1 MALTGLLL
9 VDGDG
14 HTVEPKDLWVARM
27 DAKRWG
33 DWIPRTVM
41 EGEVEAFYVGGVCR
55 GGGLELTA
63 KLAGELGM
71 TLAEWKAM
79 LASLERPGGFD
90 PHARVQD
97 LDLEGLDA
105 AVVYPTMS
113 LFYGPNDENLYK
125 LAMSVL
131 RGEQEWLEKGIV
143 ADNCEM
149 GINEPVV
156 EPKNTTTP
164 KPELAGVL

>member
-71 TLAEWKAM
+71 TLADWKAM

-113 LFYGPNDENLYK
+113 LFYGPNDEI
-125 LAMSVL
+125 AAL
-131 RGEQEWLEKGIV
+131 RR
-143 ADNCEM
+143 
-149 GINEPVV
+149 
-156 EPKNTTTP
+156 
-164 KPELAGVL
+164 ELAAQSETGSTSPR